1 MANRAQLNGYIKL
14 YRQMLDWEWYDDVN
28 TKAVFLHL
36 LLTANFEDKRWH
48 GIEVK
53 KGDVITS
60 IPSLA
65 QSLKLSERNIRT
77 AIKHLK
83 VTGEVTVKAYA
94 KFSII
99 TIVKYNLYQ
108 ETQGNN
114 AENSNDIIPTVQ
126 VGDRQSDRQVT
137 DKRQTSDRQV
147 TDKRQHLKNDKKEK
161 NDKNDKNSIYTSICI
176 DKNEPKTENS
186 KEYFDFQ
193 AIINLFNSVCRS
205 LPKIQKLTES
215 RKRNIMNAD
224 KQLNGKFQ
232 AFFEKVEQS
241 DFLSGRKTEWKAGFD
256 WIIKPQNL
264 IKIIEGNYDNQ
275 SKPATGYYA
284 QNDDLPF

>member
-36 LLTANFEDKRWH
+36 LLTASFEEKKWH
-48 GIEVK
+48 GETIKRGQLITSVSQLASDLKLTVQNVRTALKHLQLTNEITVRSTPNYS
-53 KGDVITS
+53 VIT
-60 IPSLA
+60 I
-65 QSLKLSERNIRT
+65 LSY
-77 AIKHLK
+77 
-83 VTGEVTVKAYA
+83 G
-94 KFSII
+94 F
-99 TIVKYNLYQ
+99 YQ
-108 ETQGNN
+108 DDNKQANKRLT
-114 AENSNDIIPTVQ
+114 NDQ
-126 VGDRQSDRQVT
+126 QT
-137 DKRQTSDRQV
+137 DNKRLTNDQ
-147 TDKRQHLKNDKKEK
+147 QHLKNDKKEK

-232 AFFEKVEQS
+232 AFFERVEQS